1 MVKCPQHLSAPIQ
14 VLFWELDEVLIIFM
28 FFIIAMMF
36 NGWAWLLLFIGP
48 FIYSKLR
55 KRYNKGFL
63 IHLMYLSG
71 IKPFKHYPISFQN
84 KFME

>member
-1 MVKCPQHLSAPIQ
+1 MVKCPQYLSAPIQ

-28 FFIIAMMF
+28 FFIIAMVF
-36 NGWAWLLLFIGP
+36 NGWAWLALFIGP
-48 FIYSKLR
+48 YIYGKLR

-71 IKPFKHYPISFQN
+71 IKPLKYYPISFQN
-84 KFME
+84 TFME